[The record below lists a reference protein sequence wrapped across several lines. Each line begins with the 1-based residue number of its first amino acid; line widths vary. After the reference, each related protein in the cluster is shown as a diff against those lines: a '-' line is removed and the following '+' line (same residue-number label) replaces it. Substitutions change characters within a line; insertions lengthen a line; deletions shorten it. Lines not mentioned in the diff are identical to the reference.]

1 MPYVAKVIVFL
12 GISLDGFIA
21 GPGGDLS
28 WLSECANES
37 PAETGYDELMD
48 RTDALVLG
56 RNTHDAVLQF
66 SNWPFSGKRI
76 YVLTHRPLVPV
87 HGEIALQGGIEQA
100 LCTVQA
106 SGARSIYLDGGNVVR
121 QALEKNLVDELV
133 LSWVPVVL
141 GSGIRLFEEGL
152 SPSRWRLGYSR
163 SFQSGMVQ
171 ASYQNSRST
180 ERLAKSVS
188 EQA

>member
-1 MPYVAKVIVFL
+1 MTDSAKVIVFL

-37 PAETGYDELMD
+37 PTETGYEELMD

-56 RNTHDAVLQF
+56 RHTHDAVLQF
-66 SNWPFSGKRI
+66 SNWPFRGKRV

-87 HGEIALQGGIEQA
+87 HGVIALQGDIEQA
-100 LCTVQA
+100 LRIVQA

-152 SPSRWRLGYSR
+152 SPSRWRLGHSR
-163 SFQSGMVQ
+163 LFESGMVQ
-171 ASYQNSRST
+171 ASYRNARST
-180 ERLAKSVS
+180 QPHAESVN
-188 EQA
+188 